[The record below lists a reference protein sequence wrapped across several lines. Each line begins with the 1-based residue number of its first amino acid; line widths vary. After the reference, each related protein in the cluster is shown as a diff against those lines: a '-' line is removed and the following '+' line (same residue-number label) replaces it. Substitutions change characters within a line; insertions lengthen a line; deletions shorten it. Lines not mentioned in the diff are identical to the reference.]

1 MRISE
6 QRQIEYVKAETLY
19 KLITIE
25 TEILGID
32 LITYVEPTLEKHMAL
47 LEKHTLKGV
56 RLNIERLKKVERM
69 LSAQL

>member
-1 MRISE
+1 MKMSE

-32 LITYVEPTLEKHMAL
+32 LITYVEPTLEKYIAF